1 MESQEL
7 KELHSEEDGNGPM
20 PEQPI
25 DRLLRPLARFLH
37 VEATSGFVLV
47 LCTAIA
53 LFAANSPFAE
63 SYLAFWNT
71 KITIG
76 FGAFEF
82 RHSLHHVIND
92 GLMAVF
98 FFVIGLEVKREIV
111 HGSLSDW
118 RQASLPIAAAL
129 GGMLVPAGLYLAVQY
144 GQPGMRGWG
153 IPMATDIAFVIGCLA
168 LLGRR
173 VPHSLRMLLLSL
185 AIVDDIG
192 AILVIAVGYTA
203 ALDGSD
209 LVLAAIGIAVVH
221 LLSRIGV
228 RNFAPY
234 IVVGSVAWLAL
245 HESGVHATLAGVILG
260 LMTPAKTVLIPER
273 FREYLQNKK
282 ESFENQRWALR
293 RQRTAVVKE
302 VQRLTRETISPLE
315 YLETTLHPWSAYF
328 IMPIFA
334 LANAG
339 VPIRLADLGDSV
351 ALAVVLG
358 LVVGKPLGIVLFS
371 WVAIRLGWAR
381 LPDGVPWSI
390 LFAGSCLAGIGFT
403 MALFIDGL
411 AFGIDGYD
419 IAKAGVLF
427 GSATSAILGMGLLMW
442 LLPRAKS
449 AMEGAGLG
457 NSQREALGKGQPID
471 PE

>member
-1 MESQEL
+1 MESHEPQESHGA
-7 KELHSEEDGNGPM
+7 EVDGIGPM

-25 DRLLRPLARFLH
+25 DRFLRPLARFLH
-37 VEATSGFVLV
+37 IEATSGIVLV

-53 LFAANSPFAE
+53 LIAANSPYAD

-76 FGAFEF
+76 FGALEF

-118 RQASLPIAAAL
+118 KQASLPIAAAL
-129 GGMLVPAGLYLAVQY
+129 GGMLVPAGLYLSIQH

-168 LLGRR
+168 LLGPR
-173 VPHSLRMLLLSL
+173 VPHGLRMLLLSL

-192 AILVIAVGYTA
+192 AIIVIAVGYTTS
-203 ALDGSD
+203 LDGSD
-209 LVLAAIGIAVVH
+209 LLLAVCGIAVVH
-221 LLSRIGV
+221 MFSRIGV
-228 RNFAPY
+228 RSFAPY

-245 HESGVHATLAGVILG
+245 HESGVHATLAGVVLG
-260 LMTPAKTVLIPER
+260 LMTPAKTAMIPER
-273 FREYLQNKK
+273 FREYLQEKK
-282 ESFENQRWALR
+282 EAFQSQRWALR
-293 RQRTAVVKE
+293 RRRAAVVKE

-315 YLETTLHPWSAYF
+315 YLETTLHPWSAYV

-371 WVAIRLGWAR
+371 WLAIRLGWAR
-381 LPDGVPWSI
+381 MPHGVQWPI

-411 AFGIDGYD
+411 AFGSGGFDT
-419 IAKAGVLF
+419 AKAGVLF
-427 GSATSAILGMGLLMW
+427 GSAISAVLGMSLLIW
-442 LLPRAKS
+442 LLPKAD
-449 AMEGAGLG
+449 
-457 NSQREALGKGQPID
+457 ALDSKESSTGG
-471 PE
+471 

>member
-1 MESQEL
+1 MFANIISGGWYGGT
-7 KELHSEEDGNGPM
+7 KELHGDEEDGIGPM

-53 LFAANSPFAE
+53 LFAANSSFAE

-98 FFVIGLEVKREIV
+98 FFVIGLEVKREMV

-144 GQPGMRGWG
+144 GQPGMRVGDSDG
-153 IPMATDIAFVIGCLA
+153 YGHSLRHR
-168 LLGRR
+168 LLGVVGRR

-209 LVLAAIGIAVVH
+209 LLLAAIGIAVVH
-221 LLSRIGV
+221 LLS
-228 RNFAPY
+228 
-234 IVVGSVAWLAL
+234 
-245 HESGVHATLAGVILG
+245 
-260 LMTPAKTVLIPER
+260 
-273 FREYLQNKK
+273 
-282 ESFENQRWALR
+282 
-293 RQRTAVVKE
+293 
-302 VQRLTRETISPLE
+302 
-315 YLETTLHPWSAYF
+315 
-328 IMPIFA
+328 
-334 LANAG
+334 
-339 VPIRLADLGDSV
+339 
-351 ALAVVLG
+351 
-358 LVVGKPLGIVLFS
+358 
-371 WVAIRLGWAR
+371 
-381 LPDGVPWSI
+381 
-390 LFAGSCLAGIGFT
+390 SCASECVT
-403 MALFIDGL
+403 
-411 AFGIDGYD
+411 
-419 IAKAGVLF
+419 
-427 GSATSAILGMGLLMW
+427 
-442 LLPRAKS
+442 LLPTS
-449 AMEGAGLG
+449 W
-457 NSQREALGKGQPID
+457 
-471 PE
+471 